1 MAAKKK
7 ATKKKAI
14 AKKKPVAKK
23 KAAGKKKASAAAK
36 GKKPPTKSEILTSIA
51 DTTELSR
58 KEVQA
63 VFTALEELIQKNL
76 KSKVGMF
83 SVPGL
88 MKIKVVKKP
97 ATKERKGPNPFN
109 KDEIITFKAKP
120 ARKVVKVLA
129 LKGLKDMVA

>member
-1 MAAKKK
+1 
-7 ATKKKAI
+7 
-14 AKKKPVAKK
+14 
-23 KAAGKKKASAAAK
+23 
-36 GKKPPTKSEILTSIA
+36 
-51 DTTELSR
+51 
-58 KEVQA
+58 
-63 VFTALEELIQKNL
+63 
-76 KSKVGMF
+76 MF

-88 MKIKVVKKP
+88 MKIKVVRKP

>member
-7 ATKKKAI
+7 ATKKKAT

-23 KAAGKKKASAAAK
+23 KAAAKKKASAAKA
-36 GKKPPTKSEILTSIA
+36 KKPPTKSEILTSIA
-51 DTTELSR
+51 DTTDLSR
-58 KEVQA
+58 KEVQS

>member
-7 ATKKKAI
+7 ATKKKAT

-23 KAAGKKKASAAAK
+23 KATAKKKAGAAK
-36 GKKPPTKSEILTSIA
+36 AKKPPTKSEILTSIA
-51 DTTELSR
+51 ETTDLSR
-58 KEVQA
+58 KEVQS
-63 VFTALEELIQKNL
+63 VLTALEELIQKNL
-76 KSKVGMF
+76 KTKVGMF

>member
-7 ATKKKAI
+7 ATKKKAT

-23 KAAGKKKASAAAK
+23 KVAAKKKASAAK
-36 GKKPPTKSEILTSIA
+36 SKKPPTKSEILTSIA

-76 KSKVGMF
+76 KTKVGMF

>member
-7 ATKKKAI
+7 ATKKKAT

-23 KAAGKKKASAAAK
+23 KTTAKKKASAAKA
-36 GKKPPTKSEILTSIA
+36 KKPPTKSEILTSIA
-51 DTTELSR
+51 DTTDLSR
-58 KEVQA
+58 KEVQS
-63 VFTALEELIQKNL
+63 VLTALEELIQKNL
-76 KSKVGMF
+76 RTKVGMF

>member
-7 ATKKKAI
+7 ATKKKAT
-14 AKKKPVAKK
+14 AKKRPVAKK
-23 KAAGKKKASAAAK
+23 KAAAKKKASAAKA
-36 GKKPPTKSEILTSIA
+36 KKPPTKSEILTSIA
-51 DTTELSR
+51 DTTDLSR
-58 KEVQA
+58 KEVQS
-63 VFTALEELIQKNL
+63 VLTALEDLIQKNL
-76 KSKVGMF
+76 KTKVGMF

-97 ATKERKGPNPFN
+97 ATKERTGPNPFN

>member
-7 ATKKKAI
+7 ATKKKAM
-14 AKKKPVAKK
+14 ARKKPVAKK
-23 KAAGKKKASAAAK
+23 KSASKKKASAASS
-36 GKKPPTKSEILTSIA
+36 KKPPTKSEILTSIA
-51 DTTELSR
+51 DKTDLSR
-58 KEVQA
+58 QEVQS
-63 VFTALEELIQKNL
+63 VLTALEELIEKNL
-76 KSKVGMF
+76 RTKVGMF

-109 KDEIITFKAKP
+109 RDEIITFKAKP

>member
-7 ATKKKAI
+7 ATKKKAT

-23 KAAGKKKASAAAK
+23 KAAAKKKAGAAQA
-36 GKKPPTKSEILTSIA
+36 KKPPTKSEILTSIA
-51 DTTELSR
+51 DTTDLSR

-76 KSKVGMF
+76 KTKVGMF

>member
-7 ATKKKAI
+7 ATKKKAM

-23 KAAGKKKASAAAK
+23 KSASKKKASAANS
-36 GKKPPTKSEILTSIA
+36 KKPPTKSEILTSIA
-51 DTTELSR
+51 DTTDLSR
-58 KEVQA
+58 KEVQS
-63 VFTALEELIQKNL
+63 VLTALEELIQKNL
-76 KSKVGMF
+76 KTKVGMF

-109 KDEIITFKAKP
+109 RDEIITFKAKP